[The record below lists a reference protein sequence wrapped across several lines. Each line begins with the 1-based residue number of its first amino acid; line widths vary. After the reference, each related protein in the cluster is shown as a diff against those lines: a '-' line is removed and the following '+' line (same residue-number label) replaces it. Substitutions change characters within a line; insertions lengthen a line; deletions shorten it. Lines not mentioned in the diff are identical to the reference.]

1 MCVCVC
7 VCVCVC
13 FWVLI
18 GHCSC
23 SQGLSF
29 SGREFDE
36 IIEEGITETRD
47 KLKDVGPVDLLV
59 NNAGVST
66 LQSFLEV
73 TPEDYDK
80 WVGR

>member
-1 MCVCVC
+1 MIFLSFLFQFGGDQVILVCVD
-7 VCVCVC
+7 
-13 FWVLI
+13 VLDI
-18 GHCSC
+18 AK
-23 SQGLSF
+23 
-29 SGREFDE
+29 
-36 IIEEGITETRD
+36 TRD

>member
-1 MCVCVC
+1 MIFLSFLFQFGGEQVVPVCVD
-7 VCVCVC
+7 
-13 FWVLI
+13 VL
-18 GHCSC
+18 
-23 SQGLSF
+23 
-29 SGREFDE
+29 D
-36 IIEEGITETRD
+36 ITETRN

>member
-1 MCVCVC
+1 MIFLSFLFQFSGDQVIPVCVD
-7 VCVCVC
+7 
-13 FWVLI
+13 VLDI
-18 GHCSC
+18 AK
-23 SQGLSF
+23 
-29 SGREFDE
+29 
-36 IIEEGITETRD
+36 TRD

-59 NNAGVST
+59 NNSGVST

>member
-1 MCVCVC
+1 MCVC

-18 GHCSC
+18 DHCSC

-36 IIEEGITETRD
+36 MNEVDITETRD
-47 KLKDVGPVDLLV
+47 RGSVG
-59 NNAGVST
+59 
-66 LQSFLEV
+66 Q
-73 TPEDYDK
+73 
-80 WVGR
+80 

>member
-1 MCVCVC
+1 MVPVCVD
-7 VCVCVC
+7 
-13 FWVLI
+13 VLDI
-18 GHCSC
+18 AK
-23 SQGLSF
+23 
-29 SGREFDE
+29 
-36 IIEEGITETRD
+36 TRD

>member
-1 MCVCVC
+1 MLGVWFTRPQNEFSLVVNKCMVPVCVD
-7 VCVCVC
+7 
-13 FWVLI
+13 VL
-18 GHCSC
+18 
-23 SQGLSF
+23 
-29 SGREFDE
+29 D
-36 IIEEGITETRD
+36 ITEIRD

-59 NNAGVST
+59 NIAGVST

>member
-1 MCVCVC
+1 MCVD
-7 VCVCVC
+7 
-13 FWVLI
+13 VL
-18 GHCSC
+18 
-23 SQGLSF
+23 
-29 SGREFDE
+29 D
-36 IIEEGITETRD
+36 ITETRD
-47 KLKDVGPVDLLV
+47 KPKDVGPVDLLV